1 MIISRL
7 QKGVILPN
15 YKLMS
20 LDITSMYPSI
30 TKHMILSSLL
40 KENFY
45 RQTEGICMGSVIGPK
60 LAEIY
65 MLNVDMILS
74 TLNGVK
80 FFARYVNDILI
91 VYDSAVTTNLQIL
104 EQANK
109 INLNIKFTQEHEL
122 NSQLSYLDVIIK
134 RFEDHLEYC
143 TFEKPCNTRIV
154 SNYKSYCP
162 LNQKYN
168 VYLMEIT
175 KIFSR
180 TTNIDERETEI
191 GDTHK
196 KYILNGYPKKLLN
209 DWFHKFLRNTFKVK
223 RRQEITKLSNMM
235 IIRSTKKHLL
245 EEEGVV
251 YWIECTCSN
260 PSFYVGETKRRLK
273 IRLSE
278 HLVP

>member
-1 MIISRL
+1 MFIKKLLQDIQNSKYTVKNADDLMIISRL

-143 TFEKPCNTRIV
+143 TFEKPCNTRI
-154 SNYKSYCP
+154 
-162 LNQKYN
+162 
-168 VYLMEIT
+168 
-175 KIFSR
+175 IFSR